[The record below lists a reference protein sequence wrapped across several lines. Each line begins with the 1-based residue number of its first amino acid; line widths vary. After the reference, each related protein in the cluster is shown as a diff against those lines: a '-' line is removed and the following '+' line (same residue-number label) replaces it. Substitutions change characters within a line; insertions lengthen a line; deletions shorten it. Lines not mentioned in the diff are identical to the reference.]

1 LHVEIVFL
9 IHATARDVEV
19 PRASN
24 GRAAEDLDA
33 DGNEDIGDLEGANGV
48 GQASEDAIGI
58 DAQIEEE
65 DGELDE
71 EGAEVVG
78 CEGAEI
84 DLQEYYYVVSGEV
97 PEVDAITIGNCWIVI
112 SGRYWFLGKGTYKLA
127 PMQRIPMRKS
137 FGFGSVVISVRGR
150 KKYQGNDEEHFGRTS
165 VGTFKS

>member
-1 LHVEIVFL
+1 LHVEIIFL
-9 IHATARDVEV
+9 VHATARDVEV

-33 DGNEDIGDLEGANGV
+33 DGNEDISDLEGADGV
-48 GQASEDAIGI
+48 GQAPEDAIGI
-58 DAQIEEE
+58 DAQVEEE
-65 DGELDE
+65 YGELDE

-84 DLQEYYYVVSGEV
+84 DLQECYYIASGEV
-97 PEVDAITIGNCWIVI
+97 PEVDAITVGNCWRCNQWAL
-112 SGRYWFLGKGTYKLA
+112 SFLGRGTYKLA
-127 PMQRIPMRKS
+127 PMQRMPKRKS
-137 FGFGSVVISVRGR
+137 FGLGSAVISARGR

>member
-1 LHVEIVFL
+1 LHVEIIFL
-9 IHATARDVEV
+9 IHATAWDVEV

-33 DGNEDIGDLEGANGV
+33 DGNEDIGDLEGADGV

-97 PEVDAITIGNCWIVI
+97 PEVDAITIGNCWRCNQWALLVFGKRHVQTSSNAENAHEKIFLIGV
-112 SGRYWFLGKGTYKLA
+112 SGDFTPREEE
-127 PMQRIPMRKS
+127 IP
-137 FGFGSVVISVRGR
+137 G
-150 KKYQGNDEEHFGRTS
+150 Q
-165 VGTFKS
+165 